1 MDAHVQVLKAVALLQ
16 KSDAAGAKELATAFG
31 GSSQAEVVSLQA
43 ARSMMRPPG
52 VRDHDNDPSVYRD
65 VEIVP
70 TPSEL
75 RCSEQVRLVLLV
87 LLFSACSA
95 RFTLSRFEVCP
106 CVS

>member
-87 LLFSACSA
+87 QVHPLVSRCALACA
-95 RFTLSRFEVCP
+95 DGCERAD
-106 CVS
+106 